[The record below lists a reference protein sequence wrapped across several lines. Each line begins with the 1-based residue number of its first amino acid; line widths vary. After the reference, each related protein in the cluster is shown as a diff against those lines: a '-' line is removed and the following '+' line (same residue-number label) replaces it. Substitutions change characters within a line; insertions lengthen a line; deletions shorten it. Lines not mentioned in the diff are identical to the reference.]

1 MDLPGYKYYGSLGQR
16 NIGIIEAMKYA
27 GVIVLTLF
35 VASSWSLPA
44 DGPAQ
49 MNAQVLSVVE
59 ELSELS
65 KSTGETLLHQ
75 YEEII
80 VEPQHELE
88 EALDQVEARRAES
101 PECVAAED
109 EEIARIVDTAHE
121 DLISCGVVAAKTS
134 AEIASDVS
142 SATQQLL
149 YGGYNVARTYNKCQ
163 SYKNVVLKQSC
174 MTKFYVQ
181 ASLYLINAR
190 SSIKTIRKS
199 TSERIP
205 AVFTDGNVCT
215 HGASTTA
222 VLGLQE
228 VNSHIDAC
236 VARR

>member
-1 MDLPGYKYYGSLGQR
+1 
-16 NIGIIEAMKYA
+16 AMKYA
-27 GVIVLTLF
+27 VVIVLTLF
-35 VASSWSLPA
+35 VASGWSLPA

-49 MNAQVLSVVE
+49 MDAQVRSVVD
-59 ELSELS
+59 ELTDLG

-80 VEPQHELE
+80 VEPQLELE

-109 EEIARIVDTAHE
+109 EEIVRIVDTAHE
-121 DLISCGVVAAKTS
+121 ELISCGVVAAKTS

-142 SATQQLL
+142 AATQQLI
-149 YGGYNVARTYNKCQ
+149 YGGYNLGTTYSKCQ
-163 SYKNVVLKQSC
+163 SYKNSVLKQSC
-174 MTKFYVQ
+174 MAKFYIQ
-181 ASLYLINAR
+181 ASVYLISAR

-205 AVFTDGNVCT
+205 AVFTDGNLCT
-215 HGASTTA
+215 HGASATA

-236 VARR
+236 VARRR

>member
-1 MDLPGYKYYGSLGQR
+1 
-16 NIGIIEAMKYA
+16 MKYA
-27 GVIVLTLF
+27 VVIVLTLF

-49 MNAQVLSVVE
+49 MDAQVRTVVDE
-59 ELSELS
+59 VTELG

-80 VEPQHELE
+80 VEPPHELE

-109 EEIARIVDTAHE
+109 EEIARIVDAAHE
-121 DLISCGVVAAKTS
+121 ELTSCGVVAAKTS
-134 AEIASDVS
+134 ADIASDVS

-149 YGGYNVARTYNKCQ
+149 FGGYNLGSTYNKCQ
-163 SYKNVVLKQSC
+163 SYKNSILKQSC
-174 MTKFYVQ
+174 MAKFYVQ
-181 ASLYLINAR
+181 ASVYLINAR

-215 HGASTTA
+215 HSASSTA
-222 VLGLQE
+222 VLALQE
-228 VNSHIDAC
+228 VNNHIDAC
-236 VARR
+236 VAHRR